1 MRGGLFLRLLGTALL
16 AGGCATAGSSD
27 VGHGHPD
34 ASAQVDG
41 TRPIDAAIDAPAELC
56 TSSATCQ
63 AAMSLAGVSGDTGAG
78 MVTASGYQAAWFRV
92 RVTEDDSG
100 IAGVKLKVTTRLT
113 SPASSNYDV
122 FVYVNTGS
130 DVIECTTPSGT
141 ATTTG
146 TTDEIKLQ
154 WGEGT
159 LANGNDDSRNVS
171 IEVRPISGS
180 CSAAQ
185 PWQLVVLGNT

>member
-1 MRGGLFLRLLGTALL
+1 MDLG
-16 AGGCATAGSSD
+16 S
-27 VGHGHPD
+27 
-34 ASAQVDG
+34 
-41 TRPIDAAIDAPAELC
+41 I
-56 TSSATCQ
+56 
-63 AAMSLAGVSGDTGAG
+63 SGDTGGA

-100 IAGVKLKVTTRLT
+100 VFGVKLSVTTRLT
-113 SPASSNYDV
+113 SPANSNYDV

-146 TTDEIKLQ
+146 TTDALGLS

-159 LANGNDDSRNVS
+159 VANGNDDGRSVS
-171 IEVRPISGS
+171 IEVRPISGM

-185 PWQLVVLGNT
+185 PWQLVVVGNT